1 MYTIYASSS
10 CIFRQNSYPN
20 SGHSG
25 SRPTEIAWRWTE
37 IVQELWPTW
46 DQWHREESIP
56 AEQRTRGAMLRTALS
71 RLGPVFVKI
80 GQTLSERPD
89 LIGAWA
95 ESSCQNTETD
105 TGGRSHIGCS
115 FIFIPS
121 LYAFPLCSPDVCPM
135 KAVKVSDISNT
146 SPVSLLSEGSLESFS
161 WTCCCFFMKAYLS
174 AALSHL
180 SLFKTRLCHP
190 PSLLFHR

>member
-1 MYTIYASSS
+1 MFLFNLFSNAVLHNIISLYYSTCTECTCFYASSS
-10 CIFRQNSYPN
+10 YIFRQNAYSN

-37 IVQELWPTW
+37 IVQELWPIW

-56 AEQRTRGAMLRTALS
+56 AEQRSRGAMLRTALS

-89 LIGAWA
+89 LIGTWA
-95 ESSCQNTETD
+95 ESSQNTEAD
-105 TGGRSHIGCS
+105 SCGRSHIGCS

-121 LYAFPLCSPDVCPM
+121 LYAHQTFVP
-135 KAVKVSDISNT
+135 
-146 SPVSLLSEGSLESFS
+146 
-161 WTCCCFFMKAYLS
+161 
-174 AALSHL
+174 
-180 SLFKTRLCHP
+180 
-190 PSLLFHR
+190 